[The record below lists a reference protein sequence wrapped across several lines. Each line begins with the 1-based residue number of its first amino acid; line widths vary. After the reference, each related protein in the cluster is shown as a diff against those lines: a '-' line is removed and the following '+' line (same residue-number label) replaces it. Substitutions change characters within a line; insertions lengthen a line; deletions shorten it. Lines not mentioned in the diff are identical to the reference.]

1 MQIEDLVLIKSI
13 GKGAFGEVFLTTKRG
28 TQQQFATKK
37 VQKSVVLQEKVKK
50 YFNNEIFIL
59 RNVNHP
65 NIIKLYEIKQTL
77 NNFYLVFDLCNG
89 GGLSNCLEKYMK
101 NNGNKPFTQ
110 EIVQHIMR
118 QLVSGLQY
126 LHNNKILHRDLKSD
140 NVLVNFEKEEDK
152 KNFDLLK
159 CVVKIIDFG
168 FARYLENDTLA
179 QSVLGSPINMDPQI
193 LMKMRKIDNNQ
204 SFGYDQKA
212 DIWSL
217 GTICYEILIG
227 TPPFDATSYEE
238 LTSKI
243 QRGNYKIPN
252 NLQLSV
258 EAVSFL
264 NAMLQYDP
272 KQRLDINQ
280 LAKHKFLTLNSNEFT
295 PLSLKK
301 VQQRFSNNDLTMNTK
316 NITQSV
322 LSIFEINE
330 GSIDDIEPGMIDP
343 KAPNYSGEN
352 KGIVDKID
360 DPLGNMNKQFGNMVI
375 NNTENGKKND
385 NVMKNNNKNNE
396 TDNFN
401 VKDIKDLLY
410 DSFDKMNKDF
420 YYIEPM
426 LIPIVPNTDPKVL
439 QLDI

>member
-59 RNVNHP
+59 RTVNHP
-65 NIIKLYEIKQTL
+65 NIIKLHEIKQTL

-227 TPPFDATSYEE
+227 SPPFDATSYEE

-280 LAKHKFLTLNSNEFT
+280 LAKHKFLTLNSKEFT

>member
-65 NIIKLYEIKQTL
+65 NIIKLHEIKQTL

-227 TPPFDATSYEE
+227 SPPFDATSYEE

-280 LAKHKFLTLNSNEFT
+280 LAKHKFLTLNSKEFT

>member
-1 MQIEDLVLIKSI
+1 
-13 GKGAFGEVFLTTKRG
+13 
-28 TQQQFATKK
+28 
-37 VQKSVVLQEKVKK
+37 
-50 YFNNEIFIL
+50 
-59 RNVNHP
+59 
-65 NIIKLYEIKQTL
+65 
-77 NNFYLVFDLCNG
+77 
-89 GGLSNCLEKYMK
+89 
-101 NNGNKPFTQ
+101 
-110 EIVQHIMR
+110 
-118 QLVSGLQY
+118 
-126 LHNNKILHRDLKSD
+126 
-140 NVLVNFEKEEDK
+140 
-152 KNFDLLK
+152 
-159 CVVKIIDFG
+159 
-168 FARYLENDTLA
+168 
-179 QSVLGSPINMDPQI
+179 MDPQI

-264 NAMLQYDP
+264 NAMLKYDP

-280 LAKHKFLTLNSNEFT
+280 LAKHKFLTLNASEFT

-330 GSIDDIEPGMIDP
+330 GSIDDIDPLMINEN
-343 KAPNYSGEN
+343 AQNGNSGDN
-352 KGIVDKID
+352 RGISDKPED
-360 DPLGNMNKQFGNMVI
+360 TLGNMSRQFGNMVI
-375 NNTENGKKND
+375 SNEKKNE
-385 NVMKNNNKNNE
+385 NVIKNNNKNNE
-396 TDNFN
+396 NDNFN

>member
-65 NIIKLYEIKQTL
+65 NIIKLHEIKQTL

-89 GGLSNCLEKYMK
+89 GGLSDCLEKYMK
-101 NNGNKPFTQ
+101 NNGKPFPQ
-110 EIVQHIMR
+110 DIVQHIMR
-118 QLVSGLQY
+118 QIVSGIQY

-140 NVLVNFEKEEDK
+140 NILVHFESEEDK
-152 KNFDLLK
+152 KNFNLLK

-264 NAMLQYDP
+264 NAMLKYDP

-280 LAKHKFLTLNSNEFT
+280 LAKHKFLTLNASEFT

-330 GSIDDIEPGMIDP
+330 GNLQDISSDMIDDNAKD
-343 KAPNYSGEN
+343 YSGSKE
-352 KGIVDKID
+352 GIRDKPVDT
-360 DPLGNMNKQFGNMVI
+360 LANMSKQFGNMVI
-375 NNTENGKKND
+375 HNEKEKKEIP
-385 NVMKNNNKNNE
+385 KNNPKINE
-396 TDNFN
+396 TEKNNFN
-401 VKDIKDLLY
+401 VKDLKDMLY

>member
-65 NIIKLYEIKQTL
+65 NIIKLHEIKQTL

-89 GGLSNCLEKYMK
+89 GGLSDCLEKYMK
-101 NNGNKPFTQ
+101 NNGKPFPQ
-110 EIVQHIMR
+110 DIVQHIMK
-118 QLVSGLQY
+118 QIVSGIQY

-140 NVLVNFEKEEDK
+140 NILVHFESEEDK
-152 KNFDLLK
+152 KNFNLLK

-330 GSIDDIEPGMIDP
+330 GNLQDISSDMIDDNAKD
-343 KAPNYSGEN
+343 YSGSKE
-352 KGIVDKID
+352 GIRDKPVDT
-360 DPLGNMNKQFGNMVI
+360 LANMSKQFGNMVI
-375 NNTENGKKND
+375 HNEKEKKEIP
-385 NVMKNNNKNNE
+385 KNNPKINE
-396 TDNFN
+396 TEKNNFN
-401 VKDIKDLLY
+401 VKDLKDMLY

>member
-37 VQKSVVLQEKVKK
+37 VQKSVALDEKVKK
-50 YFNNEIFIL
+50 YFNNEIYIL
-59 RNVNHP
+59 KNVNHP
-65 NIIKLYEIKQTL
+65 NIIKLHEIKQTL

-280 LAKHKFLTLNSNEFT
+280 LAKHKFLTLNSKEFT

>member
-101 NNGNKPFTQ
+101 NNGNKPFSQ

-126 LHNNKILHRDLKSD
+126 LHKNKILHRDLKSD
-140 NVLVNFEKEEDK
+140 NVLVNFERDEDK

-272 KQRLDINQ
+272 KQD
-280 LAKHKFLTLNSNEFT
+280 
-295 PLSLKK
+295 
-301 VQQRFSNNDLTMNTK
+301 
-316 NITQSV
+316 
-322 LSIFEINE
+322 
-330 GSIDDIEPGMIDP
+330 
-343 KAPNYSGEN
+343 
-352 KGIVDKID
+352 
-360 DPLGNMNKQFGNMVI
+360 
-375 NNTENGKKND
+375 
-385 NVMKNNNKNNE
+385 
-396 TDNFN
+396 
-401 VKDIKDLLY
+401 
-410 DSFDKMNKDF
+410 
-420 YYIEPM
+420 
-426 LIPIVPNTDPKVL
+426 
-439 QLDI
+439 

>member
-65 NIIKLYEIKQTL
+65 NIIKLHEIKQTL

-89 GGLSNCLEKYMK
+89 GGLSDCLEKYMK
-101 NNGNKPFTQ
+101 NNGKPFPQ
-110 EIVQHIMR
+110 DIVQHIMR
-118 QLVSGLQY
+118 QIVSGIQY

-140 NVLVNFEKEEDK
+140 NILVHFESEEDK
-152 KNFDLLK
+152 KNFNLLK

-264 NAMLQYDP
+264 NAMLQYDQ

-280 LAKHKFLTLNSNEFT
+280 LAKHKFLTLNPNEFT
-295 PLSLKK
+295 PLNLKK
-301 VQQRFSNNDLTMNTK
+301 VQQKFSNNDLTMNTK

-330 GSIDDIEPGMIDP
+330 GNLQDISSDMIDDNAKD
-343 KAPNYSGEN
+343 YSGSKE
-352 KGIVDKID
+352 GIRDKPVDT
-360 DPLGNMNKQFGNMVI
+360 LANMSKQFGNMVI
-375 NNTENGKKND
+375 HNEKEKKEIP
-385 NVMKNNNKNNE
+385 KNNPKINE
-396 TDNFN
+396 TEKNNFN
-401 VKDIKDLLY
+401 VKDLKDMLY

>member
-65 NIIKLYEIKQTL
+65 NIIKLHEIKQTL

-252 NLQLSV
+252 NLQLSI

-280 LAKHKFLTLNSNEFT
+280 LAKHKFLTLNSKEFT

>member
-65 NIIKLYEIKQTL
+65 NIIKLHEIKQTL

-227 TPPFDATSYEE
+227 SPPFDATSYEE

-264 NAMLQYDP
+264 NAMLKYDP

-280 LAKHKFLTLNSNEFT
+280 LAKHKFLTLNSKEFT

>member
-65 NIIKLYEIKQTL
+65 NIIKLHEIKQTL

-101 NNGNKPFTQ
+101 NNGNKPFSQ

-126 LHNNKILHRDLKSD
+126 LHKNKILHRDLKSD
-140 NVLVNFEKEEDK
+140 NVLVNFERDEDK

-252 NLQLSV
+252 NLQLSI

-264 NAMLQYDP
+264 NAMLKYDP

-280 LAKHKFLTLNSNEFT
+280 LAKHKFLTLNASEFT

-330 GSIDDIEPGMIDP
+330 GSIDDIDPLMINEN
-343 KAPNYSGEN
+343 AQNGNSGDN
-352 KGIVDKID
+352 RGISDKPED
-360 DPLGNMNKQFGNMVI
+360 TLGNMSRQFGNMVI
-375 NNTENGKKND
+375 SNEKKNE
-385 NVMKNNNKNNE
+385 NVIKNNNKNNE
-396 TDNFN
+396 NDNFN

>member
-65 NIIKLYEIKQTL
+65 NIIKLHEIKQTL

-140 NVLVNFEKEEDK
+140 NVLVNFERDEDK

-227 TPPFDATSYEE
+227 SPPFDATSYEE

-264 NAMLQYDP
+264 NAMLKYDP

>member
-1 MQIEDLVLIKSI
+1 MQIEDIVLIKSI
-13 GKGAFGEVFLTTKRG
+13 GKGAFGEVFLTTKKG

-65 NIIKLYEIKQTL
+65 NIIKLHEIKQTL

-126 LHNNKILHRDLKSD
+126 LHNNKILHRDLKLD
-140 NVLVNFEKEEDK
+140 NVLIHFEKEEDK
-152 KNFDLLK
+152 NSFNLLK
-159 CVVKIIDFG
+159 CNIKIIDFG
-168 FARYLENDTLA
+168 FARYLENNTLA

-193 LMKMRKIDNNQ
+193 LAKMRKIDNNQ
-204 SFGYDQKA
+204 SFGYDEKA

-227 TPPFDATSYEE
+227 SPPFDANNYEE
-238 LTSKI
+238 LISKV

-252 NLQLSV
+252 NLELSI

-272 KQRLDINQ
+272 KLRFDINR
-280 LAKHKFLTLNSNEFT
+280 LAKHKFLTLDSRNFT
-295 PLSLKK
+295 PLNLQK
-301 VQQRFSNNDLTMNTK
+301 VHQKFSNGDLTLNTK
-316 NITQSV
+316 NITESV
-322 LSIFEINE
+322 LSIFEINN
-330 GSIDDIEPGMIDP
+330 GNLQDIDPNMIDES
-343 KAPNYSGEN
+343 A
-352 KGIVDKID
+352 KGYTGDNGGIKQSQEDS
-360 DPLGNMNKQFGNMVI
+360 LGNMNKQFNNMVI
-375 NNTENGKKND
+375 RSENNTKPQINEKPKD
-385 NVMKNNNKNNE
+385 NNKERGGEINL
-396 TDNFN
+396 
-401 VKDIKDLLY
+401 KDLKDLLN
-410 DSFDKMNKDF
+410 DAFDKMNKDF

-426 LIPIVPNTDPKVL
+426 LIPIVPNTDPKIL

>member
-65 NIIKLYEIKQTL
+65 NIIKLHEIKQTL

>member
-65 NIIKLYEIKQTL
+65 NIIKLHEIKQTL

-140 NVLVNFEKEEDK
+140 NVLVNFEKDEDK

>member
-65 NIIKLYEIKQTL
+65 NIIKLHEIKQTL

-89 GGLSNCLEKYMK
+89 GGLSDCLEKYMK
-101 NNGNKPFTQ
+101 NNGKPFPQ
-110 EIVQHIMR
+110 DIVQHIMK
-118 QLVSGLQY
+118 QIVSGIQY

-140 NVLVNFEKEEDK
+140 NILVHFESEEDK
-152 KNFDLLK
+152 KNFNLLK

-227 TPPFDATSYEE
+227 SPPFDATSYEE

-264 NAMLQYDP
+264 NAMLQYDQ

-280 LAKHKFLTLNSNEFT
+280 LAKHKFLTLNPNEFT
-295 PLSLKK
+295 PLNLKK
-301 VQQRFSNNDLTMNTK
+301 VQQKFSNNDLTMNTK

-330 GSIDDIEPGMIDP
+330 GNLQDISSDMIDDNAKD
-343 KAPNYSGEN
+343 YSGSKE
-352 KGIVDKID
+352 GIRDKPVDT
-360 DPLGNMNKQFGNMVI
+360 LANMSKQFGNMVI
-375 NNTENGKKND
+375 HNEKEKKEIP
-385 NVMKNNNKNNE
+385 KNNPKINE
-396 TDNFN
+396 TEKNNFN
-401 VKDIKDLLY
+401 VKDLKDMLY

>member
-280 LAKHKFLTLNSNEFT
+280 LAKHKFLTLNSKEFT

>member
-65 NIIKLYEIKQTL
+65 NIIKLHEIKQSL
-77 NNFYLVFDLCNG
+77 NNLYLVFDLCNG

-252 NLQLSV
+252 NLQLSI

-280 LAKHKFLTLNSNEFT
+280 LAKHKFLTLNSKEFT

>member
-65 NIIKLYEIKQTL
+65 NIIKLHEIKQTL

-89 GGLSNCLEKYMK
+89 GGLSDCLEKYMK
-101 NNGNKPFTQ
+101 NNGKPFPQ
-110 EIVQHIMR
+110 DIVQHIMK
-118 QLVSGLQY
+118 QIVSGIQY

-140 NVLVNFEKEEDK
+140 NILVHFESEEDK
-152 KNFDLLK
+152 KNFNLLK

-280 LAKHKFLTLNSNEFT
+280 LAKHKFLTLNSKEFT

-330 GSIDDIEPGMIDP
+330 GSIDDIDPLMINEN
-343 KAPNYSGEN
+343 AQNGNSGDN
-352 KGIVDKID
+352 RGISDKPED
-360 DPLGNMNKQFGNMVI
+360 TLGNMSRQFGNMVI
-375 NNTENGKKND
+375 SNEKKNE
-385 NVMKNNNKNNE
+385 NVIKNNNKNNE
-396 TDNFN
+396 NDNFN

>member
-101 NNGNKPFTQ
+101 NNGNKPFSQ

-126 LHNNKILHRDLKSD
+126 LHKNKILHRDLKSD
-140 NVLVNFEKEEDK
+140 NVLVNFERDEDK

-264 NAMLQYDP
+264 NAMLQYDQ

-280 LAKHKFLTLNSNEFT
+280 LAKHKFLTLNPNEFT
-295 PLSLKK
+295 PLNLKK
-301 VQQRFSNNDLTMNTK
+301 VQQKFSNNDLTMNTK

-330 GSIDDIEPGMIDP
+330 GSIDDIDPLMINEN
-343 KAPNYSGEN
+343 AQNGNSGDN
-352 KGIVDKID
+352 RGISDKPED
-360 DPLGNMNKQFGNMVI
+360 TLGNMSRQFGNMVI
-375 NNTENGKKND
+375 SNEKKNE
-385 NVMKNNNKNNE
+385 NVIKNNNKNNE
-396 TDNFN
+396 NDNFN

>member
-65 NIIKLYEIKQTL
+65 NIIKLHEIKQTL

-89 GGLSNCLEKYMK
+89 GGLSDCLEKYMK
-101 NNGNKPFTQ
+101 NNGKPFPQ
-110 EIVQHIMR
+110 DIVQHIMR
-118 QLVSGLQY
+118 QIVSGIQY

-140 NVLVNFEKEEDK
+140 NILVHFESEEDK
-152 KNFDLLK
+152 KNFNLLK

-227 TPPFDATSYEE
+227 SPPFDATSYEE

-264 NAMLQYDP
+264 NAMLQYDQ

-280 LAKHKFLTLNSNEFT
+280 LAKHKFLTLNPNEFT
-295 PLSLKK
+295 PLNLKK
-301 VQQRFSNNDLTMNTK
+301 VQQKFSNNDLTMNTK

-330 GSIDDIEPGMIDP
+330 GNLQDISSDMIDDNAKD
-343 KAPNYSGEN
+343 YSGSKE
-352 KGIVDKID
+352 GIRDKPVDT
-360 DPLGNMNKQFGNMVI
+360 LANMSKQFGNMVI
-375 NNTENGKKND
+375 HNEKEKKEIP
-385 NVMKNNNKNNE
+385 KNNPKINE
-396 TDNFN
+396 TEKNNFN
-401 VKDIKDLLY
+401 VKDLKDMLY

>member
-65 NIIKLYEIKQTL
+65 NIIKLHEIKQTL

-89 GGLSNCLEKYMK
+89 GGLSDCLEKYMK
-101 NNGNKPFTQ
+101 NNGKPFPQ
-110 EIVQHIMR
+110 DIVQHIMK
-118 QLVSGLQY
+118 QIVSGIQY

-140 NVLVNFEKEEDK
+140 NILVHFESEEDK
-152 KNFDLLK
+152 KNFNLLK

-264 NAMLQYDP
+264 NAMLKYDP

-280 LAKHKFLTLNSNEFT
+280 LAKHKFLTLNASEFT

-330 GSIDDIEPGMIDP
+330 GNLQDISSDMIDDNAKD
-343 KAPNYSGEN
+343 YSGSKE
-352 KGIVDKID
+352 GIRDKPVDT
-360 DPLGNMNKQFGNMVI
+360 LANMSKQFGNMVI
-375 NNTENGKKND
+375 HNEKEKKEIP
-385 NVMKNNNKNNE
+385 KNNPKINE
-396 TDNFN
+396 TEKNNFN
-401 VKDIKDLLY
+401 VKDLKDMLY

>member
-65 NIIKLYEIKQTL
+65 NIIKLHEIKQTL

-217 GTICYEILIG
+217 GTICYEIFG
-227 TPPFDATSYEE
+227 SPPFDATSYEE

-280 LAKHKFLTLNSNEFT
+280 LAKHKFLTLNSKEFT

-301 VQQRFSNNDLTMNTK
+301 VQQRFSNKDLTMNTK

-401 VKDIKDLLY
+401 ENEK
-410 DSFDKMNKDF
+410 NR
-420 YYIEPM
+420 
-426 LIPIVPNTDPKVL
+426 
-439 QLDI
+439 

>member
-1 MQIEDLVLIKSI
+1 MNIEDIVLIKSI
-13 GKGAFGEVFLTTKRG
+13 GKGAFGEVFLTSKKGTKK
-28 TQQQFATKK
+28 QFATKK
-37 VQKSVVLQEKVKK
+37 VQKSVALDEKVKK

-65 NIIKLYEIKQTL
+65 NIIKLHEIKQTL

-227 TPPFDATSYEE
+227 SPPFDATSYEE

-280 LAKHKFLTLNSNEFT
+280 LAKHKFLTLNSKEFT

>member
-1 MQIEDLVLIKSI
+1 
-13 GKGAFGEVFLTTKRG
+13 
-28 TQQQFATKK
+28 
-37 VQKSVVLQEKVKK
+37 
-50 YFNNEIFIL
+50 
-59 RNVNHP
+59 
-65 NIIKLYEIKQTL
+65 
-77 NNFYLVFDLCNG
+77 
-89 GGLSNCLEKYMK
+89 
-101 NNGNKPFTQ
+101 
-110 EIVQHIMR
+110 
-118 QLVSGLQY
+118 
-126 LHNNKILHRDLKSD
+126 
-140 NVLVNFEKEEDK
+140 
-152 KNFDLLK
+152 
-159 CVVKIIDFG
+159 
-168 FARYLENDTLA
+168 
-179 QSVLGSPINMDPQI
+179 MDPQI

>member
-65 NIIKLYEIKQTL
+65 NIIKLHEIKQTL

-89 GGLSNCLEKYMK
+89 GGLSDCLEKYMK
-101 NNGNKPFTQ
+101 NNGKPFPQ
-110 EIVQHIMR
+110 DIVQHIMK
-118 QLVSGLQY
+118 QIVSGIQY

-140 NVLVNFEKEEDK
+140 NILVHFESEEDK
-152 KNFDLLK
+152 KNFNLLK

-280 LAKHKFLTLNSNEFT
+280 LAKHKFLTLNASEFT

-330 GSIDDIEPGMIDP
+330 GNLQDISSDMIDDNAKD
-343 KAPNYSGEN
+343 YSGSKE
-352 KGIVDKID
+352 GIRDKPVDT
-360 DPLGNMNKQFGNMVI
+360 LANMSKQFGNMVI
-375 NNTENGKKND
+375 HNEKEKKEIP
-385 NVMKNNNKNNE
+385 KNNPKINE
-396 TDNFN
+396 TEKNNFN
-401 VKDIKDLLY
+401 VKDLKDMLY

>member
-65 NIIKLYEIKQTL
+65 NIIKLHEIKQTL

-227 TPPFDATSYEE
+227 TPPFDASSYEE

>member
-65 NIIKLYEIKQTL
+65 NIIKLHEIKQTL

-280 LAKHKFLTLNSNEFT
+280 LAKHKFLTLNSKEFT